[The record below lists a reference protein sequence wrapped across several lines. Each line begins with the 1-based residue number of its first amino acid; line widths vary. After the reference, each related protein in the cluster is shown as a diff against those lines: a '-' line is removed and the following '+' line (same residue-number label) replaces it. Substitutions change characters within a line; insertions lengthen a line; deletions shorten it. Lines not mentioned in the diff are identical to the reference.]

1 MLRYFLMLLFMCEA
15 IQKADVFFTK
25 DISPSSMVK
34 MFKKLNVT
42 LTGKIGLKVH
52 SGEIGGKYFL
62 SPNFLQE
69 IYDYTNGTF
78 IECNTAYRA
87 GRHSTEEHRKVLAQ
101 NGWLDNNRRTVI
113 MDEDPSLDFNLSIP
127 NPVSISENIVGSR
140 LKEFDSCLVLSHFK
154 GHGMG
159 GYGGALKQLSIGFAS
174 QKGITWIHT
183 AGKLTDWPQAFKTGT
198 TQIEFTS
205 AMGDSASSIVNYFR
219 ERGGIAFIS
228 VVANISKSCDCAGAS
243 APAPKIKDIGIL
255 ASIDPI
261 AIDRAGLD
269 LIKKYTDEGTEELL
283 SQIKRLEGENTVF
296 VAEKHGIGSQEY
308 NFIDVDSD
316 PDSKPDSDPNS
327 KPDSGSDSKPETNT
341 GSESNNTMTIVII
354 CIVIF
359 AVIVIAVVIGLIIYR
374 KRNQEPS
381 EKEKENTAEDNK
393 LMDE

>member
-1 MLRYFLMLLFMCEA
+1 MLRYFLMLLLLCEA

-34 MFKKLNVT
+34 LFKKLNVT

-113 MDEDPSLDFNLSIP
+113 MDEDPSLDFNLSIS

-159 GYGGALKQLSIGFAS
+159 GFGAALKQLSIGFAS
-174 QKGITWIHT
+174 QKGKTWIHT
-183 AGKLTDWPQAFKTGT
+183 AGKRTDWPQAFNQGT

-228 VVANISKSCDCAGAS
+228 VVANISRSCDCAGAG

-255 ASIDPI
+255 ASTDPI

-296 VAEKHGIGSQEY
+296 VAEQHGIGSQEY
-308 NFIDVDSD
+308 NFIDIDSD
-316 PDSKPDSDPNS
+316 PDS

-341 GSESNNTMTIVII
+341 GSESNNTMLIVII
-354 CIVIF
+354 CIVVF
-359 AVIVIAVVIGLIIYR
+359 VVIVIAVVLGLIICR

-381 EKEKENTAEDNK
+381 EKEKENTGEDNK

>member
-1 MLRYFLMLLFMCEA
+1 MLRYFLLLLLFCEA
-15 IQKADVFFTK
+15 LQKADVFFTK

-34 MFKKLNVT
+34 LFKKLNVT

-69 IYDYTNGTF
+69 IYDYTKGTF

-87 GRHSTEEHRKVLAQ
+87 GRHSTEEHRKVLAH
-101 NGWLDNNRRTVI
+101 NGWLDNDRRTVI
-113 MDEDPSLDFNLSIP
+113 MDEDPSLDFNLSIS

-174 QKGITWIHT
+174 QKGKTWIHT
-183 AGKLTDWPQAFKTGT
+183 AGKLTDWTRAFTTKT
-198 TQIEFTS
+198 TQLEFTS

-261 AIDRAGLD
+261 AIDRAALD
-269 LIKKYTDEGTEELL
+269 LINKYTDEGTEELL

-308 NFIDVDSD
+308 NFIDIDSN
-316 PDSKPDSDPNS
+316 PDSKP
-327 KPDSGSDSKPETNT
+327 GSDS
-341 GSESNNTMTIVII
+341 GSESNNTITFVII
-354 CIVIF
+354 GIVIF
-359 AVIVIAVVIGLIIYR
+359 AVIVIAVVVGLIIYR
-374 KRNQEPS
+374 KKNQEPC
-381 EKEKENTAEDNK
+381 EKEKENTVEDNK

>member
-1 MLRYFLMLLFMCEA
+1 MLRYFLMLLLLCEA

-34 MFKKLNVT
+34 LFKKLNVT

-113 MDEDPSLDFNLSIP
+113 MDEDPSLDFNLSIS

-159 GYGGALKQLSIGFAS
+159 GFGAALKQLSIGFAS
-174 QKGITWIHT
+174 QKGKTWIHT
-183 AGKLTDWPQAFKTGT
+183 AGKRTDWPQAFNQGT

-228 VVANISKSCDCAGAS
+228 VVANISRSCDCAGAG

-261 AIDRAGLD
+261 AIDRAALD

-283 SQIKRLEGENTVF
+283 SQIKRLEGENTVL

-308 NFIDVDSD
+308 NFIDIDSD
-316 PDSKPDSDPNS
+316 PDS

-341 GSESNNTMTIVII
+341 GSESNNTMLIVII
-354 CIVIF
+354 CIVVF
-359 AVIVIAVVIGLIIYR
+359 VVIVIAIVLGLIICR

-381 EKEKENTAEDNK
+381 EKEKENTGEDNK

>member
-1 MLRYFLMLLFMCEA
+1 MLRHFLLLLLFCEA
-15 IQKADVFFTK
+15 LQKADVFFTK

-34 MFKKLNVT
+34 LFKKLNVT

-69 IYDYTNGTF
+69 IYDYTKGTF

-87 GRHSTEEHRKVLAQ
+87 GRHSTEEHRKVLAH
-101 NGWLDNNRRTVI
+101 NGWLDNDRRTVI
-113 MDEDPSLDFNLSIP
+113 MDEDPSLDFNLSIS

-174 QKGITWIHT
+174 QKGKTWIHT
-183 AGKLTDWPQAFKTGT
+183 AGKLTDWTRAFTTKT
-198 TQIEFTS
+198 TQLEFTS

-261 AIDRAGLD
+261 AIDRAALD
-269 LIKKYTDEGTEELL
+269 LINKYTDEGTEELL

-308 NFIDVDSD
+308 NFIDIDSN
-316 PDSKPDSDPNS
+316 PDSKP
-327 KPDSGSDSKPETNT
+327 GSDS
-341 GSESNNTMTIVII
+341 GSESNNTITFVII
-354 CIVIF
+354 GIVIF
-359 AVIVIAVVIGLIIYR
+359 AAIVIAVVVGLIIYR
-374 KRNQEPS
+374 KKNQEPY
-381 EKEKENTAEDNK
+381 EKEKENTVEDNK

>member
-1 MLRYFLMLLFMCEA
+1 MLLFMCEA

-52 SGEIGGKYFL
+52 TGEIGGKYFL

-78 IECNTAYRA
+78 IECNTSYRA
-87 GRHSTEEHRKVLAQ
+87 GPHSTEEHRKVLAQ
-101 NGWLDNNRRTVI
+101 NGWLDNNSRSVI
-113 MDEDPSLDFNLSIP
+113 MDEDPSLDFNLSIS

-159 GYGGALKQLSIGFAS
+159 GYGAALKQLSIGFAS
-174 QKGITWIHT
+174 QKGKTWIHT

-316 PDSKPDSDPNS
+316 PDSKPDSDPDS

>member
-1 MLRYFLMLLFMCEA
+1 MFLLFCEV

-34 MFKKLNVT
+34 LFKKLNVT
-42 LTGKIGLKVH
+42 LTGRIGLKVH
-52 SGEIGGKYFL
+52 TGEIGGKYFL

-113 MDEDPSLDFNLSIP
+113 MDEDPSLDFNLSIS

-159 GYGGALKQLSIGFAS
+159 GYGAALKQLSIGFAS
-174 QKGITWIHT
+174 QKGKTWIHT

-283 SQIKRLEGENTVF
+283 SQIQRLEGENTVF

-308 NFIDVDSD
+308 NFIDIDSD
-316 PDSKPDSDPNS
+316 PDSKPDS
-327 KPDSGSDSKPETNT
+327 KPETNT
-341 GSESNNTMTIVII
+341 GS
-354 CIVIF
+354 
-359 AVIVIAVVIGLIIYR
+359 
-374 KRNQEPS
+374 
-381 EKEKENTAEDNK
+381 
-393 LMDE
+393 